1 LPHVSDNGRSLV
13 DYDQAPFLFT
23 HEREEPTVPS
33 PSKSGTYLWC
43 DSCRRSFTHTDAPD
57 GACPV
62 CGKDAQAIGKISAI
76 LRGLMSNELA
86 PSPIVSKHRQLVKLI
101 WTHNGMGEQYYRV
114 IAPEMSYTKFESAV
128 TEILCTG
135 AEEGWVRFSIPPA
148 PRDDESHYRLELVD
162 EDRFI
167 TALEAL
173 AGPDAA
179 KEEGT

>member
-1 LPHVSDNGRSLV
+1 
-13 DYDQAPFLFT
+13 
-23 HEREEPTVPS
+23 VPS
-33 PSKSGTYLWC
+33 PSNTYLWC
-43 DSCRRSFTHTDAPD
+43 DSCRRSFSHADAPD
-57 GACPV
+57 GRCPV
-62 CGKDAQAIGKISAI
+62 CSRPGQSIGKFSAI

-114 IAPEMSYTKFESAV
+114 IAPEMSYNRFEAAV
-128 TEILCTG
+128 TEILCEG

-148 PRDDESHYRLELVD
+148 PRDDESAYRLELVD

-167 TALEAL
+167 NALQAL

-179 KEEGT
+179 KQEGQ

>member
-1 LPHVSDNGRSLV
+1 M
-13 DYDQAPFLFT
+13 
-23 HEREEPTVPS
+23 PS

-43 DSCRRSFTHTDAPD
+43 PSCRRSFSHDDAPG

-62 CGKDAQAIGKISAI
+62 CGKPTQEIGKFSAI

-114 IAPEMSYTKFESAV
+114 IAPEMSYNRFEAAV
-128 TEILCTG
+128 TEILCHG
-135 AEEGWVRFSIPPA
+135 AEEGWVRFNIPPA
-148 PRDDESHYRLELVD
+148 PRDDESQYKLELVD

-167 TALEAL
+167 DALQAL

-179 KEEGT
+179 RQEGS